1 MENLKQYLGEN
12 HIYACPNGYLPTHT
26 GGVC

>member
-12 HIYACPNGYLPTHT
+12 HIYTCPYGYLPTHT
-26 GGVC
+26 VGVC